1 MANLM
6 IVFSSDT
13 EISKIFQQ
21 QVSRKNEKK
30 LTASPIELVQTAIE
44 KTIIQAIFKV
54 HKQKN
59 DFLKIFYL
67 KRGGSTLKDSTT
79 YDKAA
84 LGEKNH

>member
-30 LTASPIELVQTAIE
+30 INGKSDWARSNGDRKA
-44 KTIIQAIFKV
+44 IIQPIFKA

-67 KRGGSTLKDSTT
+67 KRGAI
-79 YDKAA
+79 YP
-84 LGEKNH
+84 